1 MALDERRQAFDVTRL
16 RSAASVREVWFRG
29 VHSDVGGG
37 NGNLPRNN
45 LSLHWI
51 LEQAQAAHLPLAPA
65 LVDLVGRDVHRLAR
79 ISDNFDP
86 KRNTR
91 RPTHPGDAYHPSAV
105 PADLA
110 VGQSASFPVRAADRY
125 NWSGVRLQK
134 GARYRVEVQGDQRW
148 TDGGITCDADGW
160 TSDVLPLFRR
170 DLVRHF
176 ERERRVAD
184 ANWFALIAAVDDE
197 ETNLVK
203 VGRRGELTAPRD
215 GNLYAFA
222 NDLKTRYGNNEGQVI
237 ATVERVG

>member
-1 MALDERRQAFDVTRL
+1 
-16 RSAASVREVWFRG
+16 
-29 VHSDVGGG
+29 
-37 NGNLPRNN
+37 
-45 LSLHWI
+45 
-51 LEQAQAAHLPLAPA
+51 
-65 LVDLVGRDVHRLAR
+65 
-79 ISDNFDP
+79 
-86 KRNTR
+86 
-91 RPTHPGDAYHPSAV
+91 V